1 MRKYELTLNGK
12 SFCIE
17 LLDLGAEEAT
27 FDVNGR
33 EIAVTIDRVAEVFSH
48 GEENRTSGNYAPR
61 SPAPAPPKNTPASA
75 SGAAEPGRITAPIP
89 GSILTVYVK
98 VGDTV
103 AAGEPLLKMEAMKME
118 NEINARTGGTVT
130 AVSVQEGDSV
140 SQGQELVLVSPQ

>member
-12 SFCIE
+12 SFRIE

-33 EIAVTIDRVAEVFSH
+33 EITVTIDRVAEVFSH
-48 GEENRTSGNYAPR
+48 MEDSRAIEHRASRTATS
-61 SPAPAPPKNTPASA
+61 APPQTPPVAA
-75 SGAAEPGRITAPIP
+75 SGSAEPGRVTAPIP
-89 GSILTVYVK
+89 GSILSVYVK

-118 NEINARTGGTVT
+118 NEINARIGGTVT
-130 AVSVQEGDSV
+130 AVNVQEGDSV

>member
-33 EIAVTIDRVAEVFSH
+33 EITVNIDRVAEVFNHAEDSRID
-48 GEENRTSGNYAPR
+48 ENRASRA
-61 SPAPAPPKNTPASA
+61 PAPAPPQMPPAA
-75 SGAAEPGRITAPIP
+75 GSGSAEPGRVTAPIP

-98 VGDTV
+98 VGDKV

-118 NEINARTGGTVT
+118 NEINARIGGTVA
-130 AVSVQEGDSV
+130 AVNVQEGDSV